1 MVCISQNLK
10 KKFFKFLKKTNIPF
24 LSTWNASD
32 IAPSNHKLYFGR
44 PGLFGNRIA
53 NFVIQS
59 CDLLI
64 IIGSRLSVPITG
76 YQMKNFSPLSKKI
89 FIDVDK
95 RELIKRNIK
104 STIQFNNDVSLFLDN
119 INNKIKK
126 INYKKIGLRKLQN

>member
-10 KKFFKFLKKTNIPF
+10 KIFFFSEKKNIPF

-59 CDLLI
+59 
-64 IIGSRLSVPITG
+64 
-76 YQMKNFSPLSKKI
+76 M
-89 FIDVDK
+89 
-95 RELIKRNIK
+95 
-104 STIQFNNDVSLFLDN
+104 
-119 INNKIKK
+119 
-126 INYKKIGLRKLQN
+126 